1 MGCLPVTTPSVHS
14 LPGSQYRKASGYHT
28 GHIENTVYGSCHK
41 GCTHNDHQVVQEGSF
56 LLFWNMALPP
66 YSAFLFIILQL
77 LCKISSNDFG
87 KSGNIPDICKI
98 LSKNLLLRRQIFLFP
113 GENTQHAHSLAAQ
126 LTDLGCSGPVI
137 CVLPMIRSP
146 GFFALG
152 RLQ

>member
-1 MGCLPVTTPSVHS
+1 
-14 LPGSQYRKASGYHT
+14 
-28 GHIENTVYGSCHK
+28 
-41 GCTHNDHQVVQEGSF
+41 
-56 LLFWNMALPP
+56 MALPP

-126 LTDLGCSGPVI
+126 LTDLGCSVSN
-137 CVLPMIRSP
+137 CVLPMIRCRILRIGTIDNNIVRTSITENDQNLFLFLP
-146 GFFALG
+146 GSAG
-152 RLQ
+152 RILLPGWQVRHGCWMMLHS